1 MLFVL
6 SVYNTSGTSTGG
18 SMMTEAKH
26 VKKWLT
32 DYKSMVSADIPAY
45 AKKISSDDQLITGI
59 FRLLEQGNN
68 ERLAPVYSQLFEF
81 YKSNVLELQRFTLQ
95 FIPVIIFQYL
105 KCSFT
110 RMECGPMEA
119 LLLGIFNLEALEMD
133 GTSRTECVRIPS
145 LGKPS
150 IYHEPSIQLAI
161 SDSLNL
167 HQESEHRI
175 VTRAPLPEVESI
187 KSHNRFLVLNEL
199 LHLFNADIGFY
210 HPICFEFFCKT
221 CSEICQSG
229 FSCQTKD
236 TQDRIGGDLKLK
248 ISSREPRIP
257 LNSEFLSE
265 MVHCLYYIIFNKYA
279 SAGQEALQAVHFRAQ
294 HEMFAEVLLV
304 TSAIKHSLDTNPS
317 GRPQDGP
324 VGINIS
330 LTPPSPVVK
339 KAPVT
344 GASFKSSK
352 NREITTITVTIESV
366 TTTPITNGSSRDHV
380 DTAATTHVKH
390 ADNMHRLAVSNNQRH
405 RNQGKGH
412 GNSQMAERKVGASNN
427 AELKSST
434 VIHTV
439 HKNGKDK
446 QISKESNVINK
457 NLVPKASKENDG
469 LDILDDKTKVKMKEN
484 LELNLS
490 TVETSF

>member
-105 KCSFT
+105 KYSFT

-187 KSHNRFLVLNEL
+187 KSHNR
-199 LHLFNADIGFY
+199 
-210 HPICFEFFCKT
+210 
-221 CSEICQSG
+221 ICQSG

-304 TSAIKHSLDTNPS
+304 TGAIKHSLDTNPS